1 MLLERE
7 SSQIDKDKL
16 TFPKGTDY
24 FKSVCNKSWELRYI

>member
-16 TFPKGTDY
+16 TVPKGTDY
-24 FKSVCNKSWELRYI
+24 FKSVGNKS